1 MAERFRHIAHAL
13 VGECRDA
20 GHRAGCTDMGD
31 VSQIMPVLHP
41 YMGGASGT
49 GHAADYAIADPGL
62 AYVAPA
68 KALAAMTIDLLWD
81 AAAAAREVLAKAQ
94 PRMTRETYLT
104 FQRGV
109 GRREVFDGASES

>member
-1 MAERFRHIAHAL
+1 MADLFRDNAQAI
-13 VGECRDA
+13 VGECRTA

-49 GHAADYAIADPGL
+49 GHAADYAITDPPL

-68 KALAAMTIDLLWD
+68 KALAAMVVDLMWGD
-81 AAAAAREVLAKAQ
+81 AAAAREVVAKAK
-94 PRMTRETYLT
+94 PRMTRESYLA

-109 GRREVFDGASES
+109 KRREVFEGAKA